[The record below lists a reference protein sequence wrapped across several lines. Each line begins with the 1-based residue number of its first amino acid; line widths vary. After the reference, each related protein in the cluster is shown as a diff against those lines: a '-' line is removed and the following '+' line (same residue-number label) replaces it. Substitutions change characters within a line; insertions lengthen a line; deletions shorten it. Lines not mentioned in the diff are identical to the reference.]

1 MMTDGRE
8 TRMKMAVWGILL
20 VILIGGCAGADRI
33 GTGDNLAGLTGRPTS
48 DQMVVS
54 GYLLEQAGF
63 KKMPVYPG
71 YTRSRDAL
79 MNNIPI
85 GQITTFEKDG
95 KTYYVYNDATFKTLY
110 MGDDA
115 AYQKYL
121 ALAHGQNLCRVTKG
135 PNGEQFWSCMQEY
148 ELRKKQGLE

>member
-1 MMTDGRE
+1 MAYGRKG
-8 TRMKMAVWGILL
+8 RLSGALAIAFCIMWLS
-20 VILIGGCAGADRI
+20 GCAGVDRI
-33 GTGDNLAGLTGRPTS
+33 GTGDNLAPLTGRPTS

-63 KKMPVYPG
+63 KKMTVYPG

-79 MNNIPI
+79 MSNIPI

-95 KTYYVYNDATFKTLY
+95 KIYYVYNDATFKTLY
-110 MGDDA
+110 IGDDA

-121 ALAHGQNLCRVTKG
+121 GLAHGQNLCRVTKG